1 MTNVELFTIEAF
13 PNTFEI
19 VCLFTVH
26 MMSLFCAG
34 HVHSGHRVHHSGQW
48 TVSTVFSLVVRV
60 TFPTL
65 AASLPPAP
73 ATLATAT
80 DAPVT
85 GYIQQIL
92 RSAHAIALINLS

>member
-34 HVHSGHRVHHSGQW
+34 HVHSGQWTHW
-48 TVSTVFSLVVRV
+48 TVSTVDTVFSLVVRV

-73 ATLATAT
+73 ATLATA
-80 DAPVT
+80 ALPLM
-85 GYIQQIL
+85 L
-92 RSAHAIALINLS
+92 RSLDISSKY